1 MKNLDIISEEH
12 NKELSLY
19 SEDMHIRIKLTDL
32 ETGKLLFDQV
42 CDTFITGDFI
52 LHLERAVKKLKS
64 KDKYKPINL
73 ILSRWYPKI
82 HNRYFV
88 NMVDYPYITTIFAR
102 TNNSYKVKFKVT
114 IKNKEELIFE
124 TSLEELDRFLKNK

>member
-12 NKELSLY
+12 QELSLY
-19 SEDMHIRIKLTDL
+19 SEDMHIKVKLTDL
-32 ETGKLLFDQV
+32 ETGKISFDQV
-42 CDTFITGDFI
+42 CDTFTTGDFI
-52 LHLERAVKKLKS
+52 FHLERAIKKLKYN
-64 KDKYKPINL
+64 DKCKPLNL
-73 ILSRWYPKI
+73 ILSRWYPKV

-88 NMVDYPYITTIFAR
+88 NMVDYPYITTIFVR

-124 TSLEELDRFLKNK
+124 TSLEKLDRFIKDK